1 TPLSSGSMS
10 GRSMAVRKVPG
21 VSQRTRR
28 PKMISTFSGRPRSRL
43 SAISASKNDRA
54 RCGASKTTVRET
66 STCRIEHSHQYP
78 ASRSVL
84 PNGIGI
90 RCSHRWANT
99 SMVPG
104 LQPVADLLQPGR
116 VIAGREA
123 VGQLGEGDAGLG
135 CLPLGP
141 LVPVDPDL
149 GRVREVGADLDE

>member
-1 TPLSSGSMS
+1 MFTTTPLSSGSMS

-54 RCGASKTTVRET
+54 RCGASKTIVRET

-78 ASRSVL
+78 ASRSLL

-90 RCSHRWANT
+90 RCIHRWANT

-104 LQPVADLLQPGR
+104 WSRSQISCSA
-116 VIAGREA
+116 AGSS
-123 VGQLGEGDAGLG
+123 QDAK
-135 CLPLGP
+135 PLDSSVNP
-141 LVPVDPDL
+141 IPARSACRLAHSCPQ
-149 GRVREVGADLDE
+149 